1 VTGLLHEFEKTGYRF
16 RLDGEQVMVRGP
28 QRLLDDEHV
37 ARLRDHK
44 PEIKR
49 KLALRDFVDLVR
61 HTGAGDHRLLFSR
74 GEIMAA
80 LDLDAAADLLT
91 TTRKQRQ
98 ASAASIAFRLVRAR
112 IDPSWLQDT
121 A

>member
-1 VTGLLHEFEKTGYRF
+1 
-16 RLDGEQVMVRGP
+16 
-28 QRLLDDEHV
+28 
-37 ARLRDHK
+37 
-44 PEIKR
+44 
-49 KLALRDFVDLVR
+49 
-61 HTGAGDHRLLFSR
+61 
-74 GEIMAA
+74 MAA